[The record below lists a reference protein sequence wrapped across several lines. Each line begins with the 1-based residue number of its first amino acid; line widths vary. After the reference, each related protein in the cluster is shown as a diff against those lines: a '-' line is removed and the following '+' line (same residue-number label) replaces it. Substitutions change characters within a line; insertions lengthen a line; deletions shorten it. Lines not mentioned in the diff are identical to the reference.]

1 MHIDPALHEQFVRE
15 FGLNMVNTLTAR
27 DNRLIAH
34 RRRIHIFDERGGVM
48 GAEPDGPEPGDVV
61 LREYQNLT
69 TGVFH
74 SRSRRIVGVRYRCVP
89 NTLRAR
95 AIGAFH
101 THPALY
107 DRSVERMRRRIDQ
120 MLWLSEMDLKAF
132 YKQHELYGYEWH
144 FIGCVDI
151 GCFNIHDLKAERFHP
166 RYVLRY
172 PALEGLLETL
182 GPRIEHYDRILSS
195 AGESGRRPS
204 SAVFAEILES
214 LTHRAGRLPEV
225 LAGHTPGSAGEL
237 AAQLA
242 TECQLRG
249 FSARHVRHW
258 VERHVPESE
267 EPAFLSAEAPPVLA
281 FKREL
286 LSAYDR
292 LSLLV

>member
-34 RRRIHIFDERGGVM
+34 RRRIHIFDERGGVV
-48 GAEPDGPEPGDVV
+48 GGTGEDPDGELT

-89 NTLRAR
+89 NTLQTREL
-95 AIGAFH
+95 GAFH

-107 DRSVERMRRRIDQ
+107 DRSVEKMRRRIDQ

-151 GCFNIHDLKAERFHP
+151 GCFNIHDLKADRFHP

-172 PALEGLLETL
+172 PRLEALLETL
-182 GPRIEHYDRILSS
+182 GPRIEHYDRILAS
-195 AGESGRRPS
+195 AGVGSRPS
-204 SAVFAEILES
+204 SAVFSEILEG
-214 LTHRAGRLPEV
+214 LTQKVGKLPDI
-225 LAGHTPGSAGEL
+225 LDGHTSCSAGEL

-249 FSARHVRHW
+249 LSARHVRQW
-258 VERHVPESE
+258 VERHVPASE
-267 EPAFLSAEAPPVLA
+267 EPEFVAADAPPVLA
-281 FKREL
+281 FKQEL
-286 LSAYDR
+286 LTAYDR